1 VRHNS
6 SGKNDDYNWLSHH
19 VAYVSMWDAWM
30 NEIFTKMHLV
40 ITYEKYLIW
49 YIIITYHVI
58 TLGLKEVSPPGY
70 MQYKQHVQCIQ
81 NIVSNL
87 ISFIINIC

>member
-1 VRHNS
+1 MSNALRAITHRVKMMITT
-6 SGKNDDYNWLSHH
+6 GY
-19 VAYVSMWDAWM
+19 VAYVSMWDARM

-58 TLGLKEVSPPGY
+58 TLGLEEVPPPGY
-70 MQYKQHVQCIQ
+70 MQYKQHV
-81 NIVSNL
+81 
-87 ISFIINIC
+87 